1 MTSPAEA
8 GQLRRALDDFA
19 DTMPVGP
26 VDVTAVVRASHRRR
40 SRRRIAGAALGA
52 VLLGPAAYAFLPD
65 TGTAP
70 RTAGHVRILAPDE
83 RVTVYGTTQVWLTA
97 DGGFSPAGRPDE
109 RCELHPGQWCTPLRT
124 DQRRSR
130 TGRHPVGD
138 AHRYLLRA
146 RHRCRCPRTAGE
158 ATAEGTVLTLAG
170 DPGWGAWFA
179 DVPLNT
185 TAGVTDVVSVYDP
198 ARRTIVGATESAP
211 VWSPPTAPPAPSGR
225 RRPAP

>member
-40 SRRRIAGAALGA
+40 SRRRIAGAAMGA

-97 DGGFSPAGRPDE
+97 DGGFCRQDDPTSAAS
-109 RCELHPGQWCTPLRT
+109 CTPVSGAPRYVRISDVLVPADT
-124 DQRRSR
+124 RSVTL
-130 TGRHPVGD
+130 TGTFSAPGTAVGV
-138 AHRYLLRA
+138 RVRQ
-146 RHRCRCPRTAGE
+146 GE

-211 VWSPPTAPPAPSGR
+211 VWSPPTAPPAPSGL